1 MLIGQLKSSPASGEM
16 ALDTESVYRALGA
29 FGVVPAQMYEI
40 CLGREIAA
48 SLFKTAIAP
57 TELLK
62 AAQGANQASVFCY
75 REHGAL
81 TGFLA
86 VLLLRPT
93 ARRLLKSNSFDALA
107 FEPDLLAR
115 PGERP
120 AAAYLWGFAALT
132 KTASRAVIA
141 AQVCLQTTLFAA
153 IPWYARAASEKGE
166 AILTLK
172 LGYRRAPGPD
182 DAMYLAQ
189 PRPRGVVR

>member
-1 MLIGQLKSSPASGEM
+1 M
-16 ALDTESVYRALGA
+16 ALDTEEVYRALAA

-62 AAQGANQASVFCY
+62 TAHGANRASVFCF

-86 VLLLRPT
+86 VLLLRPS
-93 ARRLLKSNSFDALA
+93 ARGLLKSHSFDALA

-115 PGERP
+115 PGELP

-141 AQVCLQTTLFAA
+141 AQACLQTTLFPA

-166 AILTLK
+166 AILTVK

-182 DAMYLAQ
+182 DAMYLAA
-189 PRPRGVVR
+189 PRPRGAVR